1 MAWGATRD
9 SKQTSRQ
16 TGRTIGENTSVTDQV
31 LPDIAVP
38 DAVTIGSAA
47 ARIDDTPDMLARARA
62 AFACGDAI
70 ALPSAFD
77 PPFLRTI
84 LAICRR
90 GPYVP
95 EYIDK
100 IGWRTVEEHDVAG
113 CALRFALQRPTF
125 LRWCEA
131 AAGCETLN
139 LVTGAVAEM
148 AAGTD
153 QGLEWHNDRNDGG
166 FRRLAVAIH
175 LSDVPY
181 EGGLFE
187 MCEKQSGRLL
197 VRKGALPPG
206 SVMLFRIDKRLR
218 HRVTQV
224 ISGGPRRVFAG
235 WLSA

>member
-1 MAWGATRD
+1 MA
-9 SKQTSRQ
+9 
-16 TGRTIGENTSVTDQV
+16 DQ
-31 LPDIAVP
+31 LPDIAIP
-38 DAVTIGSAA
+38 DAVSIGSAA
-47 ARIDDTPDMLARARA
+47 ARIDDAPAVLARARA
-62 AFACGDAI
+62 AFASGHAI
-70 ALPSAFD
+70 VLPSAFD

-84 LAICRR
+84 LAVCQR
-90 GPYVP
+90 GSYVP

-100 IGWRTVEEHDVAG
+100 IGWRTVEDPDVAG
-113 CALRFALQRPTF
+113 CALRFALQRPAF

-139 LVTGAVAEM
+139 LITGTVAEM

-153 QGLEWHNDRNDGG
+153 QGLGWHDDRNDGG
-166 FRRLAVAIH
+166 LRRLAVTIH
-175 LSDVPY
+175 LSETPY

-197 VRKGALPPG
+197 VREGALPPG
-206 SVMLFRIDKRLR
+206 SVMLFEIDRRFR

-224 ISGGPRRVFAG
+224 MSGGPRRVFAG